1 MNKPI
6 TDYMVYDKLT
16 GRYRLTKEYA
26 FELDSDI
33 VNELKDP
40 NDINT
45 LLEEVADDVYEYVH
59 KFNFANDLQ
68 DKILSHTEGGRKV
81 LLLAMR
87 KQLLYACGVGDVS
100 LFLDDKR
107 QFVLSDKA
115 KAELEKTIPEI
126 GCSILYRGRLPGCFH
141 ETPPASAIPVSD
153 IVGLF

>member
-1 MNKPI
+1 MI
-6 TDYMVYDKLT
+6 YDELT

-26 FELDSDI
+26 YELDSDI

-59 KFNFANDLQ
+59 KFNLANDLQ

-87 KQLLYACGVGDVS
+87 KQLLYVCGVGDVS

-107 QFVLSDKA
+107 EYVVSDKA
-115 KAELEKTIPEI
+115 IKELESVIPEI
-126 GCSILYRGRLPGCFH
+126 GTTILYSGSLPGCFH
-141 ETPPASAIPVSD
+141 ETPPETAIPVTE
-153 IVGLF
+153 ILGLF

>member
-1 MNKPI
+1 MNRPI
-6 TDYMVYDKLT
+6 SDYMVYNELT
-16 GRYRLTKEYA
+16 GRYRLTKDYA

-33 VNELKDP
+33 VNELKNP

-45 LLEEVADDVYEYVH
+45 LLEEVSDDIYEFIHEYNV
-59 KFNFANDLQ
+59 NNDLQ
-68 DKILSHTEGGRKV
+68 DRILSHTIGGRKV

-87 KQLLYACGVGDVS
+87 KQLLYVCGVGDVS

-107 QFVLSDKA
+107 KYVVSDKA
-115 KAELEKTIPEI
+115 IKELENTIPEI
-126 GCSILYRGRLPGCFH
+126 GRSILYPGSLPCVFP